1 MQQLFLKGNKEG
13 KRIQRYL
20 EGSEADDEKK

>member
-1 MQQLFLKGNKEG
+1 MQQLFLKGKKEG
-13 KRIQRYL
+13 KRIQRYS